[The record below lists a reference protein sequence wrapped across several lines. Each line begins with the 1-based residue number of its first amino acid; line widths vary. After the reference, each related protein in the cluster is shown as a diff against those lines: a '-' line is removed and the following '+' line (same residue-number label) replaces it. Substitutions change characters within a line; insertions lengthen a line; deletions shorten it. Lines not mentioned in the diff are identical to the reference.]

1 MRRPIILGGNPYVAD
16 VYRKDAE
23 SLFNDTGGNTGNL
36 AFLYALATHLPSSTP
51 ILHWGASP
59 EQVRA
64 AGDIL
69 VLPLANQLGSHTNL
83 EHAAE
88 RLSLFNLPVLG
99 IGLGAQADAQ
109 SVDVTLQDGTMNWLR
124 ALAEGAPSAN
134 PNVGV
139 RGAYTKGQIE
149 RFGFDHTSVVTGC
162 PSNFIN
168 TSDDIGARV
177 AEGFGKRPER
187 IAVMA
192 GIPFIPKLGKLE
204 QELSAI
210 VTATGGAYIVQHGLE
225 MLRLAR
231 NEFDLLKPETLELC
245 RSYIAPS
252 LSLSLF
258 RSWCRQYAYAFYDAR
273 MWMDFVTRFDFVVGT
288 RFHGAMLA
296 IQAGV
301 PAACIT
307 HDSRTQEMCE
317 TMGIPSRHYTEIDV
331 PLTKDNVMDFFS
343 FDPEKYRSTRSD
355 LLRRY
360 VGIYQDAEVPTAQG
374 LKNLVK
380 MS

>member
-1 MRRPIILGGNPYVAD
+1 MAD
-16 VYRKDAE
+16 VYKKSAE
-23 SLFNDTGGNTGNL
+23 ALFNDTGGNSGNL
-36 AFLYALATHLPSSTP
+36 AFLYALVIHLPSSTP

-59 EQVRA
+59 EQIRS

-88 RLSLFNLPVLG
+88 RLRLFDLPILG
-99 IGLGAQADAQ
+99 IGLGAQADVQ
-109 SVDVTLQDGTMNWLR
+109 SVDVTLQQGTMDWLK
-124 ALAEGAPSAN
+124 ALAEGAPSGN

-149 RFGFDHTSVVTGC
+149 RHGFEHTAVVTGC

-168 TSDDIGARV
+168 MSDDVGARV
-177 AEGFGKRPER
+177 SRGFEKKPER
-187 IAVMA
+187 IGVMA
-192 GIPFIPKLGKLE
+192 GIPFIPKLAKLE
-204 QELSAI
+204 QDLSTI
-210 VTATGGAYIVQHGLE
+210 VTETGGAYIVQHGLE

-231 NEFDLLKPETLELC
+231 NEFDLIKPETLELC
-245 RSYIAPS
+245 RSYIMPS
-252 LSLSLF
+252 LNPSQF
-258 RSWCRQYAYAFYDAR
+258 RLWCRQYAYAFYDAR

-307 HDSRTQEMCE
+307 HDSRTQEMCQ
-317 TMGIPSRHYTEIDV
+317 TMGVPSCHYSDIDV
-331 PLTKDNVMDFFS
+331 PLTKDNIMDFFS
-343 FDPEKYRSTRSD
+343 FDADKYRSTRSD
-355 LLRRY
+355 LLGRY
-360 VGIYQDAEVPTAQG
+360 TKIYQDADVPISPG

-380 MS
+380 VSQ